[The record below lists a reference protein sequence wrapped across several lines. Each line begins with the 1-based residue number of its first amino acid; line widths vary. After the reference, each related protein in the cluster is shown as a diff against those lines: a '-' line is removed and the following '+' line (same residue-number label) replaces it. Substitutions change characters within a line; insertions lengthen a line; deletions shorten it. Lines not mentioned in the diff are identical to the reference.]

1 MRSSCRHHGS
11 TNIFM
16 FALCG
21 VLAVFPAAIAAN
33 GQQTAPRVPVPLVQ
47 GQKTTKVSEHVY
59 VIPDGRVNLV
69 PNIGFIV
76 GSRATLVVDA
86 GMGPN
91 NGQTVLRELTGV
103 SKNAKVYLTTT
114 HFHPEH
120 VTGAQAFPAS
130 TIIVRNEVQQDEV
143 VKKQP
148 ERIENFSQRSPEI
161 KALLQD
167 VQPRPPDILFGEEL
181 KIDLGGVTARLFWR
195 GPAHT
200 KGDTYIFV
208 EEDGVLFTGD
218 VIVNRFFPIMPD
230 AESSGKNWLGILE
243 QLEAMHP
250 RMVVPGHGEVGDASL
265 FAKERD
271 YLKTVQSRVA
281 ELKGQ
286 GKSSEETAK
295 ILATEIRAKYPDWDN
310 PEWIPVAAQRFYAEA
325 K

>member
-1 MRSSCRHHGS
+1 MRQSSCNRATGNAF
-11 TNIFM
+11 T
-16 FALCG
+16 L
-21 VLAVFPAAIAAN
+21 LLLVFLGGWAAAIANA
-33 GQQTAPRVPVPLVQ
+33 QQVVPPVPVPLVQ
-47 GQKTTKVSEHVY
+47 EHKTVRVSPHVY

-76 GSRATLVVDA
+76 GSKATLVVDA
-86 GMGPN
+86 GMGPK
-91 NGQTVLRELTGV
+91 NGQTVLRELGGV
-103 SKNAKVYLTTT
+103 SKNSAVYLTTT

-148 ERIENFSQRSPEI
+148 ERIENFSRRSPEI

-167 VQPRPPDILFGEEL
+167 VKPRPPDILFDRVL
-181 KIDLGGVTARLFWR
+181 KLDLGGVTARLFWR

-208 EEDGVLFTGD
+208 EEDGVMFTGD

-230 AESSGKNWLGILE
+230 AESSGKNWLAILDD
-243 QLEAMHP
+243 LEATHP
-250 RMVVPGHGEVGDASL
+250 RIVVPGHGEVGDASL
-265 FAKERD
+265 FGKERD
-271 YLKTVQSRVA
+271 YLRAVQSRVE
-281 ELKGQ
+281 ELKKQ
-286 GKSSEETAK
+286 GMSSEETAK
-295 ILATEIRAKYPDWDN
+295 LLAKEIRAKYPDWDN

-325 K
+325 N